1 MEVSEDSLL
10 AAVDKLLNTTECE
23 ARQGFDYTPCN
34 LYLQVQEIRFYKI
47 DNLILLQRRV
57 FFYREQ
63 TL

>member
-47 DNLILLQRRV
+47 DN
-57 FFYREQ
+57 
-63 TL
+63 